1 MKNILFFM
9 LTLILFTSCEDF
21 FSTTIKVD
29 PPTHEDQI
37 VTSAFFSNADTTL
50 RVLVNRSTAIL
61 ENNDFNTRNLE
72 NSTVQLFSE
81 DQLLATIP
89 YLNTENNIN
98 HIDEGTQVVFEPG
111 QEYTIKVNHP
121 DFEEAMAT
129 VMVPNEIVPFQFNTI
144 GSH

>member
-1 MKNILFFM
+1 MKNILFFL

-37 VTSAFFSNADTTL
+37 VTSAFFSNTDTTL
-50 RVLVNRSTAIL
+50 KVLVNRSTAIL

-81 DQLLATIP
+81 GQLLTTIP
-89 YLNTENNIN
+89 YCLL
-98 HIDEGTQVVFEPG
+98 
-111 QEYTIKVNHP
+111 YTSP
-121 DFEEAMAT
+121 SPRDAT
-129 VMVPNEIVPFQFNTI
+129 LSRMP
-144 GSH
+144 SSA